1 MSEETK
7 TCEYCGN
14 LILATDKVC
23 PLCSAYDRMSKEEL
37 KNVAVKMDEQLS
49 ELKRLVIELERVAN
63 KKLDEMKET
72 ITWVKNK

>member
-1 MSEETK
+1 MSEKTK
-7 TCEYCGN
+7 ACKHCKN
-14 LILATDKVC
+14 IILATDKVC
-23 PLCSAYDRMSKEEL
+23 PLCSAYDKMSKKEL

-72 ITWVKNK
+72 ITWEKNK